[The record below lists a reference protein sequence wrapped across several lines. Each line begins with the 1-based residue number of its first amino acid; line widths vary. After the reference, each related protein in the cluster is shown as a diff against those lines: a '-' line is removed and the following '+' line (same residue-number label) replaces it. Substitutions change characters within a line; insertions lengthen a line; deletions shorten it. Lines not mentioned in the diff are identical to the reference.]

1 LAKGGR
7 VLILAILLIGLFF
20 AMAIGVPVAW
30 ALGISGLGAI
40 LFMDVPLNV
49 VPQKIYTGIDIFVL
63 MCVPFFIFAG
73 EIMRMGITKRLLD
86 FAVLVVGGIR
96 GGLSLANVIASMVFG
111 GITGSAIADSSAL
124 GSVEIPMMTKNG
136 YDAPFSAAITGAS
149 ACIGP
154 IIPPSIPVVIYS
166 MAVGGVSIGALF
178 AAGMIPGILVGVAL
192 MIACYV
198 ISRIRNY
205 PKRDQKVTARE
216 FLEGLRDAT
225 LAIMTPVIILGGII
239 GGIFSPTEAAAVA
252 VIYSF
257 IISYFVFRELKLSAL
272 PQMFVRSAV
281 TSSIVLIIIATSN
294 IFGLVIAFEQLALKL
309 AVILE
314 PMGYVGFLLTVN
326 IMFLIIGT
334 FLDNNPAILILAPIF
349 APIAVAV
356 GVHPIHFGIIV
367 IMNLMIGLITPPLG
381 EVLFVVAPLAKVSF
395 EDVAKAV
402 TPFTL
407 VEIGVLLLVT
417 YVPVIS
423 LWIPRLLGYVQ

>member
-1 LAKGGR
+1 M
-7 VLILAILLIGLFF
+7 ILAILLIGLFF
-20 AMAIGVPVAW
+20 TMAIGVPIAW
-30 ALGISGLGAI
+30 ALGISGLGAL

-63 MCVPFFIFAG
+63 MCVPFFILAG
-73 EIMRMGITKRLLD
+73 EIMRVGITKRLLD

-198 ISRIRNY
+198 ISRIKNY

-216 FLEGLRDAT
+216 FLKGLKDAT

-257 IISYFVFRELKLSAL
+257 IISYFVFRELKLSDL
-272 PQMFVRSAV
+272 PQMFVRTAV

-309 AVILE
+309 AAILE

-326 IMFLIIGT
+326 IKFLIIGT

-349 APIAVAV
+349 APIAAAV
-356 GVHPIHFGIIV
+356 GVNPIHFGIIV

-381 EVLFVVAPLAKVSF
+381 EVLFIVAPLAKVSF

-417 YVPVIS
+417 YVPVVS

>member
-1 LAKGGR
+1 M
-7 VLILAILLIGLFF
+7 ILAILLIGLFF
-20 AMAIGVPVAW
+20 AMAIGVPIAW
-30 ALGISGLGAI
+30 ALGISGLGAL

-63 MCVPFFIFAG
+63 MCVPFFILAG
-73 EIMRMGITKRLLD
+73 EIMRVGITKRLLD

-198 ISRIRNY
+198 ISRIKNY

-216 FLEGLRDAT
+216 FLKGLKDAT

-257 IISYFVFRELKLSAL
+257 IISYFVFRELKLSDL
-272 PQMFVRSAV
+272 PQMFVRTAV

-309 AVILE
+309 AAILE

-349 APIAVAV
+349 APIAAAV
-356 GVHPIHFGIIV
+356 GVNPIHFGIIV

-381 EVLFVVAPLAKVSF
+381 EVLFIVAPLAKVSF

-417 YVPVIS
+417 YVPVVS

>member
-1 LAKGGR
+1 M
-7 VLILAILLIGLFF
+7 ILAILLIGLFF